1 MALVATLES
10 NDTSSESESIP
21 QESVAEES
29 KGVQSTDKAQE
40 TAEGV
45 SVEELAKELGWTPK
59 DDFKGNKDD
68 YVDAATYIRRS
79 KDITEAKNNQ
89 IGSLKKQLKDISAV
103 VNELKTHNERVY
115 RTEVRRLEGE
125 LNTLKAERRVAI
137 SDGDVDKVEEIEKK
151 INELHTDANQ
161 ALNDAKG
168 NNHPD
173 PDSNTDWVEWKKSN
187 GWYGEDDEMTQFADN
202 FAKRYEGVDFKR
214 VLKIVR
220 TEVERVFPEK
230 FDKDDKPSNKAASN
244 PVEPGTRKAATKT
257 RFTKADLTPA
267 QRAIMGKFVRQGVM
281 TEEAY
286 IKDLATMGELK

>member
-1 MALVATLES
+1 MALVETLGA
-10 NDTSSESESIP
+10 P
-21 QESVAEES
+21 QEEVAEASETADVQTEQTSAEES
-29 KGVQSTDKAQE
+29 T
-40 TAEGV
+40 
-45 SVEELAKELGWTPK
+45 SVESLAKELGWTDK
-59 DDFKGNKDD
+59 KDFKGNPDD

-89 IGSLKKQLKDISAV
+89 IGSLKKQLKDISVV

-115 RTEVRRLEGE
+115 KTEVKRLEGE
-125 LNTLKAERRVAI
+125 LNALKAERRVAI
-137 SDGDVDKVEEIEKK
+137 SDGDIDKVEEIEKK
-151 INELHTDANQ
+151 ITELHTDANQ
-161 ALNDAKG
+161 ALNDARG
-168 NNHPD
+168 ESRPD
-173 PDSNTDWVEWKKSN
+173 PDSNVDWVEWKKSN

-220 TEVERVFPEK
+220 TEVERVFPDK
-230 FDKDDKPSNKAASN
+230 FDKDDKPANKAASN
-244 PVEPGTRKAATKT
+244 PVEPGTRKTATKT

-286 IKDLATMGELK
+286 IKDLATMGELQ